1 MDQLMETNGF
11 QEGVVPES
19 CWRRGLKRK
28 ETAVTCNADD
38 QKNPFKK
45 KVAMTNG
52 QLTSEQY
59 LAENKKF
66 RGRQY
71 Y

>member
-1 MDQLMETNGF
+1 METNGF
-11 QEGVVPES
+11 QECAVPES

-28 ETAVTCNADD
+28 KTAVTCNDDD

-59 LAENKKF
+59 LAENKTF